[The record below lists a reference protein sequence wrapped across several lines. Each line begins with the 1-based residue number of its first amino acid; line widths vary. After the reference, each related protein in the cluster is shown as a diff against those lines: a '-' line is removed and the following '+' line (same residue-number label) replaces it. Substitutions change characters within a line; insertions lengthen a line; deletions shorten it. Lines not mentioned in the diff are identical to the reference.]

1 MKIHEIWHFT
11 KDQRVKE
18 LFTGYVGTWLKM
30 KQGSSRRPS
39 HVRTREELQNY
50 INHYEVHEGIQ
61 MEPG

>member
-11 KDQRVKE
+11 KDQCVKE
-18 LFTGYVGTWLKM
+18 LFTGYVDTWLKM

-39 HVRTREELQNY
+39 YVRTLEELQNY
-50 INHYEVHEGIQ
+50 INHYEVHKGIQ